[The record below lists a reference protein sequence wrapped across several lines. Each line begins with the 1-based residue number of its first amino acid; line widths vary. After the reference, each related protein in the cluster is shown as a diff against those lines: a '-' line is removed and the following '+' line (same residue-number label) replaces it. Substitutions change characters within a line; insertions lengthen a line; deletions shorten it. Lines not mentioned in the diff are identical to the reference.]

1 MADNNSNTSSN
12 NSESETKLSDF
23 GTLKIFDMRPRKS
36 VSNNTINSTNVNQRK
51 FRADRGSFI
60 TPG

>member
-51 FRADRGSFI
+51 F
-60 TPG
+60 